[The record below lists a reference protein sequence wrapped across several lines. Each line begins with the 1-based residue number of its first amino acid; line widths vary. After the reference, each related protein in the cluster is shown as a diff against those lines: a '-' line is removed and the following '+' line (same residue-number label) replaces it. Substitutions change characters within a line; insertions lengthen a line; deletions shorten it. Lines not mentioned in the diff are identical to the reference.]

1 MQFSLSPWEAILM
14 VATALFLLFNSEN
27 KQHMAVQQYAMNYC
41 TAWAKLSSHS
51 IAIFAICSSEI
62 ELILQQDSR
71 GDNMRLIV

>member
-1 MQFSLSPWEAILM
+1 M

-27 KQHMAVQQYAMNYC
+27 KQHMAVQQYAMNDC
-41 TAWAKLSSHS
+41 TAWAKLSWTKNCFDCEYKKHS

-71 GDNMRLIV
+71 GDNMRLII